1 MEGIWKN
8 ENIMIHVGQNL
19 FNYVFSTLA
28 WFTASQIYSAAGR
41 ARGFTAEGR
50 ALTMDEA
57 ADQVL
62 AAIRKFE
69 EQKRRW
75 EWLWRERREGVETTI
90 QEISSS
96 RQCDLLN
103 NWRQLKRGPRD
114 DLQDRNKKTWH
125 YYELMCKRVHLSC
138 RNNHVQINESQKFVF
153 SCWCLYYLAVTSARG
168 KCCEIRIRAPGM
180 GVCYP
185 SKKQNFPK

>member
-1 MEGIWKN
+1 MMLQYFAFQDRDAVMEGIWKN

-69 EQKRRW
+69 EQKRR
-75 EWLWRERREGVETTI
+75 
-90 QEISSS
+90 
-96 RQCDLLN
+96 
-103 NWRQLKRGPRD
+103 
-114 DLQDRNKKTWH
+114 
-125 YYELMCKRVHLSC
+125 
-138 RNNHVQINESQKFVF
+138 
-153 SCWCLYYLAVTSARG
+153 
-168 KCCEIRIRAPGM
+168 
-180 GVCYP
+180 
-185 SKKQNFPK
+185 

>member
-75 EWLWRERREGVETTI
+75 VRIWRHIGDGADMTTL

-96 RQCDLLN
+96 R
-103 NWRQLKRGPRD
+103 RD
-114 DLQDRNKKTWH
+114 NMT
-125 YYELMCKRVHLSC
+125 
-138 RNNHVQINESQKFVF
+138 
-153 SCWCLYYLAVTSARG
+153 CWTT
-168 KCCEIRIRAPGM
+168 EDI
-180 GVCYP
+180 
-185 SKKQNFPK
+185 

>member
-1 MEGIWKN
+1 MGLGNTIFAHLFKARLDYVKATIRNNCHALESKWLTFQDRDAVMEGIWKN

-69 EQKRRW
+69 EQKRR
-75 EWLWRERREGVETTI
+75 
-90 QEISSS
+90 
-96 RQCDLLN
+96 
-103 NWRQLKRGPRD
+103 
-114 DLQDRNKKTWH
+114 
-125 YYELMCKRVHLSC
+125 
-138 RNNHVQINESQKFVF
+138 
-153 SCWCLYYLAVTSARG
+153 
-168 KCCEIRIRAPGM
+168 
-180 GVCYP
+180 
-185 SKKQNFPK
+185 

>member
-1 MEGIWKN
+1 MVGLGNIIVAFSIPVKLFSAAESFAVASGNAFTIFFTFQDRDAVMEGIWKN

-69 EQKRRW
+69 EQKRR
-75 EWLWRERREGVETTI
+75 
-90 QEISSS
+90 
-96 RQCDLLN
+96 
-103 NWRQLKRGPRD
+103 
-114 DLQDRNKKTWH
+114 
-125 YYELMCKRVHLSC
+125 
-138 RNNHVQINESQKFVF
+138 
-153 SCWCLYYLAVTSARG
+153 
-168 KCCEIRIRAPGM
+168 
-180 GVCYP
+180 
-185 SKKQNFPK
+185 